1 MNTTRQAWLLEVR
14 GASPG
19 RRVDLP
25 GAGELLIGRA
35 PGLGLTL
42 AEDVCGWRHCAIR
55 GEEGRHRLHDFKSPG
70 GTFLNGRHVLESVL
84 TNGDQISIGASRFV
98 YCEAD
103 GAGAA
108 ASAGVGSGAVIGT
121 VAGLGTTPSGEA
133 LLKACTVQ
141 TLVRS
146 MAMAAD
152 AQVARLLEAQAI
164 ALMCELL
171 PCDAGFLLLG
181 AAVESL
187 RAQLRERVE
196 WEEDAGA
203 LCAAL
208 ELMDH
213 DEVAVAP
220 GGHWQLLP
228 LYVRGSLGGVL
239 GLRLREGAG
248 VEGWSEIA
256 LMTALA
262 LENAREVEALQ
273 TQNALLAERLNSR
286 SGMVGRSAAMER
298 VLKVIDRVGPQDVT
312 VLVLGETGTGKELA
326 ARALHAASGRRD
338 GAFVAINC
346 AALPENLVESELFG
360 HEKGAFTG
368 AAGQKKG
375 KLEMAAGGTVLLDE
389 IGELP
394 MAMQAKLLRVLQQ
407 REFERVGGTRTIP
420 LDIRL
425 VAATNRELKDE
436 VKEGRFRE
444 DLFHRLNVVT
454 LRLPALRE
462 RAQDIPELAGHF
474 LALCGERFG
483 RKGLRLSETAVECLL
498 RYSWPGNVRELENAM
513 ERAAVLCES
522 GEVGPEDLPESVVDA
537 ASSDGIAG
545 AYQKNVGEAK
555 REAIV
560 RAWGQAKG
568 DYKAAAK
575 VLGIHPN
582 SLLRLVR
589 NLGLRELLG

>member
-1 MNTTRQAWLLEVR
+1 M
-14 GASPG
+14 
-19 RRVDLP
+19 
-25 GAGELLIGRA
+25 
-35 PGLGLTL
+35 
-42 AEDVCGWRHCAIR
+42 
-55 GEEGRHRLHDFKSPG
+55 
-70 GTFLNGRHVLESVL
+70 
-84 TNGDQISIGASRFV
+84 
-98 YCEAD
+98 
-103 GAGAA
+103 
-108 ASAGVGSGAVIGT
+108 
-121 VAGLGTTPSGEA
+121 
-133 LLKACTVQ
+133 
-141 TLVRS
+141 
-146 MAMAAD
+146 
-152 AQVARLLEAQAI
+152 
-164 ALMCELL
+164 
-171 PCDAGFLLLG
+171 
-181 AAVESL
+181 
-187 RAQLRERVE
+187 
-196 WEEDAGA
+196 
-203 LCAAL
+203 
-208 ELMDH
+208 
-213 DEVAVAP
+213 
-220 GGHWQLLP
+220 
-228 LYVRGSLGGVL
+228 
-239 GLRLREGAG
+239 
-248 VEGWSEIA
+248 
-256 LMTALA
+256 
-262 LENAREVEALQ
+262 
-273 TQNALLAERLNSR
+273 
-286 SGMVGRSAAMER
+286 
-298 VLKVIDRVGPQDVT
+298 
-312 VLVLGETGTGKELA
+312 
-326 ARALHAASGRRD
+326 
-338 GAFVAINC
+338 
-346 AALPENLVESELFG
+346 
-360 HEKGAFTG
+360 
-368 AAGQKKG
+368 
-375 KLEMAAGGTVLLDE
+375 LDE

-483 RKGLRLSETAVECLL
+483 RKGMRLSGAAVECLL

-568 DYKAAAK
+568 DYKGAAK
-575 VLGIHPN
+575 LLGIHPN